1 MRLGERRIHLM
12 RWYNLRE
19 GLTAADDT
27 PARPLLRGADR
38 VRPARRATCSTA
50 PRFGQ
55 AIATY
60 YAMMGWDGDGRPRA
74 ATLYDHGLEWVL
86 AAG

>member
-19 GLTAADDT
+19 GLTAADDRL
-27 PARPLLRGADR
+27 PDR
-38 VRPARRATCSTA
+38 FYTEPVASG
-50 PRFGQ
+50 PRQGDVIDRDAFEQ
-55 AIATY
+55 AIATF
-60 YAMMGWDGDGRPRA
+60 YAMVGWDADGRPQA

-86 AAG
+86 AAR